1 MRSYLLV
8 YELIPPGT
16 DPAPVTEAI
25 KKFPLSWRHGDSI
38 WIVKTDSAVKQVRD
52 HIKPHIGSV
61 GKLLVLE
68 LSGEGAW
75 AGLSDE
81 AVAWLIDNL

>member
-16 DPAPVTEAI
+16 DLAPLIDAI
-25 KKFPLSWRHGDSI
+25 KKFPLSFRHSDTV
-38 WIVKTDSAVKQVRD
+38 WIVKTDQAVKQVRD
-52 HIKPHIGSV
+52 HVKPHIGSA

-75 AGLSDE
+75 AGLTDE
-81 AVAWLIDNL
+81 AVAWLIENL